1 MPWGGPESHGLY
13 EDSGQ
18 VLVEVAGSPAGAYP
32 PCSLSQKISEE
43 HGPNSRLQSF
53 FSEVMEDREDTL
65 ILPSRNS
72 SAGLACLRN
81 LWYNSVW
88 SGVNLKKRQL
98 GQWERLNHTWAL
110 WGQLGNWAFT
120 PLSWVQYLQQ
130 TTCSI
135 FTGRYLDSISD
146 VLRIRHLERTR

>member
-1 MPWGGPESHGLY
+1 MPWGGPESHGASVRALRT
-13 EDSGQ
+13 G
-18 VLVEVAGSPAGAYP
+18 LVKVTGLPVGAYP

-81 LWYNSVW
+81 LWYNSV
-88 SGVNLKKRQL
+88 
-98 GQWERLNHTWAL
+98 
-110 WGQLGNWAFT
+110 
-120 PLSWVQYLQQ
+120 
-130 TTCSI
+130 
-135 FTGRYLDSISD
+135 
-146 VLRIRHLERTR
+146 